1 MSHVT
6 ATQMTHSYTFLSIQ
20 IRKFRK
26 KYQFL
31 RHALKP
37 VFNIVVDR
45 FKKFLKLSCLTCLIM
60 FRGMKKTTKNAKIMK
75 VTHSPIKISMKIV
88 FISVYAFYSSTVVY
102 GGNILSFHCLEALMV
117 SLKHNIFTA

>member
-31 RHALKP
+31 RHALSMY
-37 VFNIVVDR
+37 VHGC
-45 FKKFLKLSCLTCLIM
+45 FKINLSLTTAKLNL
-60 FRGMKKTTKNAKIMK
+60 
-75 VTHSPIKISMKIV
+75 
-88 FISVYAFYSSTVVY
+88 
-102 GGNILSFHCLEALMV
+102 
-117 SLKHNIFTA
+117 